1 MKMHSMGFADA
12 RLQEYIRRV
21 NSYPRL
27 DRERELEL
35 ARRFR
40 KGDRRAG
47 DELARAHLRYSL
59 ALALRYRG
67 YGLPVL
73 ELAAEGNIG
82 LAVALARFDP
92 ERGFRFVTY
101 ASHWVRAHIVDYVMR
116 SRSIVGG
123 GSGGLRSNYFF
134 SLRRERAR
142 LTAALGDR
150 EEVERRLAEERG
162 VSRERLAVMLRQID
176 TQDIS
181 LDVADTA
188 RSRLVNGELAVT
200 ETQEDMLA
208 HHERQ
213 ARAESVV
220 RTAVSMLDDRDRFIA
235 ERRLMASSEEQLSL
249 AEVGRF
255 FGVSRERARQLEAR
269 VKTRLRA
276 HVAALSCAGDD
287 DWPRAA

>member
-1 MKMHSMGFADA
+1 MHNTGYADG

-27 DRERELEL
+27 GRQRELEL

-82 LAVALARFDP
+82 LAVALTRFDP

-101 ASHWVRAHIVDYVMR
+101 ASHWVRAHIVDYIMR

-123 GSGGLRSNYFF
+123 GTGALRGRYFF
-134 SLRRERAR
+134 SLRRQRAR
-142 LTAALGDR
+142 LTAVLGDR
-150 EEVERRLAEERG
+150 EEVERQLAEERG
-162 VSRERLAVMLRQID
+162 LSQDKLAAMLRQID

-181 LDVADTA
+181 LDVADA
-188 RSRLVNGELAVT
+188 GRSRLVNGELAVSA
-200 ETQEDMLA
+200 TQEEMLDD
-208 HHERQ
+208 HERQ
-213 ARAESVV
+213 ALAETVV
-220 RTAVSMLDDRDRFIA
+220 RAAVSMLDDRDRFIA
-235 ERRLMASSEEQLSL
+235 ERRLMAPSEEQLSL
-249 AEVGRF
+249 AEVGRC

-276 HVAALSCAGDD
+276 HITALSSGVGDD
-287 DWPRAA
+287 DWPCAA